1 MESTVVAVA
10 GEGIRSPVA
19 AVGSNLVERGVG
31 SMAAAVG
38 LHTVDQDKDYIPGI
52 GRNRQTY

>member
-10 GEGIRSPVA
+10 EEGIRSPVA
-19 AVGSNLVERGVG
+19 AVDSNLVERGVG
-31 SMAAAVG
+31 NMAAAVG